1 MKFHS
6 IALALVLPAVS
17 LAFGD
22 VTPSKDAP
30 LFPTR
35 NNLFT
40 IPFEIKVDDSSD
52 LPAEVE
58 LTYSTDHGMNWYPYG
73 RVQPDKKQFLFKSP
87 ADGEYWFIFK
97 TYGQDGLVKETRRRG
112 PMLRVLVDTIP
123 PKLSL
128 SAEQKSTGEIAIQ
141 WSVEDANLNRKSP
154 QLQISYTVPDQKST
168 YLSNWKPV
176 AIDPSKTQSEG
187 NTHQGELIIWPE
199 RDAVSFEIQGEIV
212 DAAGNREM
220 QSRTV
225 TLTTIAKATDSNVL
239 TESMQAELKRASES
253 KPKPLVDAVP
263 KLANPTV
270 KSGPLALK
278 SSNPSLVPPRP
289 QVLGGSTNRSPDKGP
304 IANLNDLNEAIRNSK
319 EKRPTD
325 LDEEIP
331 DFSNITSPKYANDA
345 GKNAGKDS
353 VLIGPLLFSE
363 DTTKDSFSV
372 GSPQA
377 PVSAGT
383 NEAIEFPLEEPKPES
398 EPESA
403 LPEEEGLKLAPLNP
417 KYSETPADVSP
428 PVLDDIAASENE
440 TAKEPE
446 EKPAEEAATAHPP
459 VQSDKIAEQLA
470 EKTSAQI
477 RITKVSHMRDLKLSQ
492 ILVKWETELD
502 SWPGAE
508 KAKVHLFRGPTQQGP
523 WTPIATEQ
531 ENLGSYAWTVS
542 QEDRNPFY
550 ILLQC
555 ENESKEVVSD
565 LTMQP
570 IQLPASLFGGR

>member
-1 MKFHS
+1 MKIRS
-6 IALALVLPAVS
+6 IALALILPVVS
-17 LAFGD
+17 FAFGEA
-22 VTPSKDAP
+22 TQPKDAP

-35 NNLFT
+35 NNFFT
-40 IPFEIKVDDSSD
+40 IPFEIKVDDSSE

-58 LTYSTDHGMNWYPYG
+58 LTYSTDRGMNWYPYG

-128 SAEQKSTGEIAIQ
+128 SAEQKSTGEVAIQ

-154 QLQISYTVPDQKST
+154 QLQISYTVPDQKNT

-176 AIDPSKTQSEG
+176 AVDPSKTQSEG
-187 NTHQGELIIWPE
+187 NTHRGELILWPE

-212 DAAGNREM
+212 DTAGNREM

-225 TLTTIAKATDSNVL
+225 SLTTISKATDSNIL
-239 TESMQAELKRASES
+239 TESMQAGLKRQLES
-253 KPKPLVDAVP
+253 KPKSLVEAVP
-263 KLANPTV
+263 KLSNPPARN
-270 KSGPLALK
+270 SGSLALK
-278 SSNPSLVPPRP
+278 SPNHSLVPPRP
-289 QVLGGSTNRSPDKGP
+289 HVLTAPMNRNSDRGP
-304 IANLNDLNEAIRNSK
+304 LASLNDLNEAIRTSK
-319 EKRPTD
+319 EKRTTD
-325 LDEEIP
+325 SDEEIP
-331 DFSNITSPKYANDA
+331 DFSNITSPRYANEA
-345 GKNAGKDS
+345 GKTAGKDS

-363 DTTKDSFSV
+363 DATKNEQSGDSFSV

-377 PVSAGT
+377 PVSTGT
-383 NEAIEFPLEEPKPES
+383 NEAIEFPLEEPKS

-403 LPEEEGLKLAPLNP
+403 SPEDADGLKLAPLNP
-417 KYSETPADVSP
+417 KYSTAPSDVLP
-428 PVLDDIAASENE
+428 PLLDDVAVSENE
-440 TAKEPE
+440 PE
-446 EKPAEEAATAHPP
+446 EQAAEETTTHPP

-470 EKTSAQI
+470 EKSRAQI
-477 RITKVSHMRDLKLSQ
+477 RIVKVSHMRDLKLSQ
-492 ILVKWETELD
+492 ILVKWETEFD

-508 KAKVHLFRGPTQQGP
+508 KAKVHLFRGPSQQGP

-550 ILLQC
+550 ILVQC
-555 ENESKEVVSD
+555 ENESKDVVSD

-570 IQLPASLFGGR
+570 IQLPASLFGK